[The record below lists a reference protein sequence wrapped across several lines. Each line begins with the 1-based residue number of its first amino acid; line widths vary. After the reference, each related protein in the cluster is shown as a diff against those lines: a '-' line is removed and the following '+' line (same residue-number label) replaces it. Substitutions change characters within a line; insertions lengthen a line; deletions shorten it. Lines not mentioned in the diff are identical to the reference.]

1 MSKAAVVSG
10 ADGLMVEVHN
20 NPDKAY
26 SDGAQSLTIPQFK
39 TLMTHLSALVKVLN
53 ESRDLIVV

>member
-1 MSKAAVVSG
+1 MSKAALVAG
-10 ADGLMVEVHN
+10 ANGIMMEVHN

-39 TLMTHLSALVKVLN
+39 TLMKHLDRLAEVLKDEELVGV
-53 ESRDLIVV
+53 